1 MSAPVD
7 PWASAPT
14 NDEAQQQYAPPP
26 APPAQQYAP
35 PAPEQQYAPPP
46 AAPAAPPAPQ
56 YAPPAPAAP
65 AAAPGVYADA
75 DGKFVLTFKGGS
87 GFEAPWLVA
96 HLGSLDEAHDLL
108 RNPAN
113 AAKLR
118 EVLESAQGV
127 ATVFQGL
134 ATGAGS
140 SGQSHGAPAR
150 QPAPPAA
157 QAPPANA
164 PACPGPGWQYKT
176 GVTKTGRNAG
186 NSWQAWMPPKGSNE
200 SPVFFN

>member
-7 PWASAPT
+7 PWASAPS

-26 APPAQQYAP
+26 P
-35 PAPEQQYAPPP
+35 PAPA
-46 AAPAAPPAPQ
+46 APQ
-56 YAPPAPAAP
+56 YAPPAAPEPQYAPPPASAP
-65 AAAPGVYADA
+65 APSYAPPAPAEAPPVLTVSAE
-75 DGKFVLTFKGGS
+75 GKFVLTFKGGA

-96 HLGSLDEAHDLL
+96 HLGSLEEAHDLL
-108 RNPAN
+108 RNPAK

-127 ATVFQGL
+127 AVAFQNL
-134 ATGAGS
+134 APGAAT
-140 SGQSHGAPAR
+140 SGQAQAPAQR

-176 GVTKTGRNAG
+176 GTTKTGRNAG
-186 NSWQAWMPPKGSNE
+186 QTWQAWMPPRGSSE